1 MNSKRSI
8 ALKNKARD
16 ILIDWV
22 RSLVSEEE
30 AAKITKDNYTTF
42 LPSLSYF
49 KAKGARRLS
58 FFTPRWAKQ
67 RLKKLYKAGIDT
79 KDLGVKDLQ

>member
-1 MNSKRSI
+1 M
-8 ALKNKARD
+8 
-16 ILIDWV
+16 LIDWV

-49 KAKGARRLS
+49 KAKEARRLS
-58 FFTPRWAKQ
+58 FFTLRWAKQ
-67 RLKKLYKAGIDT
+67 RLKKLYKAGVDIQ
-79 KDLGVKDLQ
+79 DLNVKDLQ

>member
-16 ILIDWV
+16 MLIDWV
-22 RSLVSEEE
+22 RTLVCEQET
-30 AAKITKDNYTTF
+30 ANITKDNYTDF

-49 KAKGARRLS
+49 KAQAARRLS
-58 FFTPRWAKQ
+58 FFTIRWAKQ
-67 RLKKLYKAGIDT
+67 RLKKQYKAGVDIQ
-79 KDLGVKDLQ
+79 DLNVKDLQ